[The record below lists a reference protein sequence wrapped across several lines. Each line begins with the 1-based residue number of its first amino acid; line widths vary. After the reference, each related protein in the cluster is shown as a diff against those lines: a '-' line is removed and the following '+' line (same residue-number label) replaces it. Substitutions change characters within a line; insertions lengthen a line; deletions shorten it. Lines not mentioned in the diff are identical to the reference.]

1 MHPPSPKAMEDRG
14 IINYGRCRACGTT
27 NKMLDASSL
36 SLLCMTAMYYA
47 TETKTYQ
54 TRHSERSEES
64 RITAATNAPL
74 VLPTVFLKAG
84 VERRKLFNFSAIL
97 AKIAGG

>member
-1 MHPPSPKAMEDRG
+1 MVGVALSERRSASLTAR
-14 IINYGRCRACGTT
+14 R
-27 NKMLDASSL
+27 LDASSL
-36 SLLCMTAMYYA
+36 SLLCMTVIYCA

-64 RITAATNAPL
+64 RIIGATNAPL
-74 VLPTVFLKAG
+74 VLSTDFLKAG